1 MRSEKERTEV
11 ERRLLG
17 LIKTYGADRKAILG
31 ANPKLEFL
39 YALSPQRENLL
50 EWYPFRKEGTLLQIG
65 SDFGALTGLYARKV
79 SRVDVIDPSWANLEI
94 SRLRHCGENGY
105 KNINYVQGTLAEY
118 VSQAKSHYDY
128 IMIIGDLEQ
137 DELSGEESETQIRMA
152 KALLKPDG
160 ELIAAVCN
168 PLGIKYW
175 AGAVKDDH
183 SLSKDSLTRW
193 LTGGGDGGSLE
204 FYYPMPDYR
213 LPVTIYSDAYLPREG
228 DLTDTI
234 AAYDFPD
241 YPFFDMGA
249 AFDQVVK
256 EGKFDQYANAYL
268 AIWRRGGRMIQ
279 QNGPRYMKYNR
290 TRREEFQLKTMILGG
305 AGGECQVEKSALT
318 EEAKAH
324 IGHFTAQYEA
334 LSAQHEL
341 LRYLPG
347 KRNPDGSA
355 VTFPYLKGRTLAAR
369 LTDEIVS
376 GQAPIELIRQSI
388 DVLLAARLND
398 VEPFAPTRE
407 FAEVFGEEE
416 MAVLAGSAAEP
427 PLDGELPADGEKPA
441 DAAPPADGERPDA
454 GWSVPCFHVSNID
467 LLFEN
472 VLLTDDGNY
481 CLDYEWVFDFPVPV
495 DYIRYRI
502 LFYAYRQFKSLMSD
516 CGTLTEWLGKF
527 GIAPE
532 TEALYASMEKNF
544 QYYVH
549 GENQVLYLEN
559 YLVKQKPAKSLTEMD
574 EEISRLE
581 AELAHAREVEERLN
595 AQIHDQNAA
604 IRKMT
609 EVKRLTDNHVTNL
622 EIIIRDLR
630 HEIDE
635 MGRTLTYLNGH
646 EAVLSKIRRK
656 LGEKFNA
663 KYPKGSPQRKQ
674 LRYRKEYMMH
684 PIRSYKFYRT
694 EEGKNMRDGDL
705 EIGDVYREH
714 GKLVFQRP
722 EQPEVSIVIPAY
734 NQIGYTY
741 ACLISILEHTK
752 DVSYEVII
760 ADDMSTDATEHI
772 GRYVE
777 GVTVSRGETNQGFL
791 RNCNRAAKLARGRY
805 IMFLNN
811 DTQVTEGW
819 LSSLVNLI
827 RSDDTIGMVGS
838 KLVYPDGRLQE
849 AGGIIWSDGSGWNY
863 GRLDDPDKPEY
874 NYVKDVDYISGA
886 AILLPRSLWEQIGGF
901 DERYA
906 PAYCEDSDLAF
917 EVRKAGLR
925 VVYQPLSRVIHYEG
939 ISNGTDVQGEGLK
952 RYQVENT
959 EKLKEKW
966 ARELKNQ
973 CENTG
978 NPDPFR
984 ARERSMGR
992 PIILVIDHYVPTF
1005 DKDAGSKT
1013 TYQYLKMFLK
1023 QGYTVK
1029 FLGDNFAHEE
1039 PYSTVLEQMGI
1050 EILYGPE
1057 YEAGIWDWISAH
1069 GKDIAVAYLNRPHI
1083 AIKYVD
1089 YLREN
1094 TDIKLI
1100 YYGHDLHYLRE
1111 SREYALT
1118 MDPERRK
1125 SAEYWKAIEMSL
1137 FYKVDMSYYPSY
1149 VERDAVRTEDEN
1161 IPVKDIVAYVYDE
1174 FRNDIPQDFA
1184 EREGILFVGGFAHPP
1199 NADAVLW
1206 FAKEVYPLIVSRMR
1220 EAGAEP
1226 PKFYVA
1232 GSRVTDEIRALE
1244 QTVPGVVVKGFVSD
1258 EELTRLYDATRLV
1271 VVPLRYGAGVKGKV
1285 VEALYNGAA
1294 VVTTPVGAEG
1304 IPQAEDVMVTAD
1316 QAEAFAE
1323 AVCDIYQSPESCRAL
1338 SERSQEY
1345 IRNYYSMDAAWSVI
1359 AEDFPRT
1366 IS

>member
-1 MRSEKERTEV
+1 MKPEKERTEV

-17 LIKTYGADRKAILG
+17 LIKTYGADEKAILG

-50 EWYPFRKEGTLLQIG
+50 EWYPFRREGTLLQVG
-65 SDFGALTGLYARKV
+65 ADFGALTGLYARRV

-94 SRLRHCGENGY
+94 NRLRHAGQDGY

-118 VSQAKSHYDY
+118 ISQAKGLYDY
-128 IMIIGDLEQ
+128 IMLIGDLEQ
-137 DELSGEESETQIRMA
+137 DELSAEESAAEIEAA
-152 KALLKPDG
+152 KSLLKPDG

-175 AGAVKDDH
+175 AGAAKDAH
-183 SLSKDSLTRW
+183 SLSKDSLTGW
-193 LTGGGDGGSLE
+193 LMGGGDGGSLE

-228 DLTDTI
+228 DLTNTI

-268 AIWRRGGRMIQ
+268 AIWRRGGRTIQ
-279 QNGPRYMKYNR
+279 KDGPQYMKYNS

-305 AGGECQVEKSALT
+305 AGGERRVEKSALNA
-318 EEAKAH
+318 EGRGH
-324 IGHFTAQYEA
+324 IDHFTAQYGA

-341 LRYLPG
+341 LKYLQG
-347 KRNPDGSA
+347 EKNPDGSA
-355 VTFPYLKGRTLAAR
+355 VTFPYLTGRTLAAR

-388 DVLLAARLND
+388 DVLLAAEEGD
-398 VEPFAPTRE
+398 IEPFAPTE
-407 FAEVFGEEE
+407 GFAIVFGEKE
-416 MAVLAGSAAEP
+416 MSVLAGYTAASTADEAGSDAGTES
-427 PLDGELPADGEKPA
+427 DGDG
-441 DAAPPADGERPDA
+441 AAAAGSDA
-454 GWSVPCFHVSNID
+454 GWNVPCFHVSNID

-481 CLDYEWVFDFPVPV
+481 CLDYEWVFDFPVPI

-502 LFYAYRQFKSLMSD
+502 LFYAYRQFKSLID
-516 CGTLTEWLGKF
+516 GCGTLSEWLGGF
-527 GIAPE
+527 GITPE
-532 TEALYASMEKNF
+532 AEALYDSMERNF

-559 YLVKQKPAKSLTEMD
+559 YLVKPRSAKGFTEMD
-574 EEISRLE
+574 EELRRLE
-581 AELAHAREVEERLN
+581 AELARSKENEGRLK
-595 AQIHDQNAA
+595 AQIHDQSAA

-622 EIIIRDLR
+622 EIMIKDLR

-635 MGRTLTYLNGH
+635 MGKTLTYLNGH
-646 EAVLSKIRRK
+646 EAVIFKVRRK

-663 KYPKGSPQRKQ
+663 KYPKGSPQRKR
-674 LRYRKEYMMH
+674 LHYRKEYMTH
-684 PIRSYKFYRT
+684 PIRSWKFYKT
-694 EEGKNMRDGDL
+694 EEGKNLRDGDF
-705 EIGDVYREH
+705 EIGDLYREH
-714 GKLVFQRP
+714 RKLVFQRP
-722 EQPEVSIVIPAY
+722 EQPEVSIVIPVY

-741 ACLISILEHTK
+741 ACLVSILEHTQ

-760 ADDMSTDATEHI
+760 ADDVSTDATEHV

-777 GVTVSRGETNQGFL
+777 GVTVSRGGTNQGFL
-791 RNCNRAAKLARGRY
+791 KNCNQAAKKARGRY

-827 RSDDTIGMVGS
+827 RSDASIGMVGS

-863 GRLDDPDKPEY
+863 GRLDDPDKPQY

-886 AILLPRSLWEQIGGF
+886 ATLLPRELWERIGGF

-917 EVRKAGLR
+917 EVRKAGYR
-925 VVYQPLSRVIHYEG
+925 VVYQPRSKVIHYEG

-952 RYQVENT
+952 RYQIENT

-966 ARELKNQ
+966 AEELKHQ
-973 CENTG
+973 CENNG

-984 ARERSMGR
+984 ARERSMGK
-992 PIILVIDHYVPTF
+992 PVILVIDHYVPTF

-1023 QGYTVK
+1023 HGYTVK

-1039 PYSTVLEQMGI
+1039 PYSTALEQMGV
-1050 EILYGPE
+1050 EILSGAE
-1057 YEAGIWDWISAH
+1057 YEAGIWDWITAH
-1069 GKDIAVAYLNRPHI
+1069 KKDIAAVYMNRPHI

-1118 MDPERRK
+1118 MDPDRRR
-1125 SAEYWKAIEMSL
+1125 AADYWKGIEMSL
-1137 FYKVDMSYYPSY
+1137 FYKVDMSYYPSI
-1149 VERDAVRTEDEN
+1149 VERDAVKAEDEN

-1174 FRNDIPQDFA
+1174 FRDNIPQNFA

-1206 FAKEVYPLIVSRMR
+1206 FAKEVYPLFCEKFRNEGV
-1220 EAGAEP
+1220 EP

-1244 QTVPGVVVKGFVSD
+1244 QTVPGVVIKGFVSD
-1258 EELTRLYDATRLV
+1258 EELVRLYDTTRLV

-1294 VVTTPVGAEG
+1294 VVTTSIGAEG
-1304 IPQAEDVMVTAD
+1304 IPQAEDVMVIAD

-1323 AVCDIYQSPESCRAL
+1323 AAAGIYQSPENCRAL
-1338 SERSQEY
+1338 SERSQEFV
-1345 IRNYYSMDAAWSVI
+1345 RKYYSMDAAWSVI
-1359 AEDFPRT
+1359 AEDFPQE
-1366 IS
+1366 